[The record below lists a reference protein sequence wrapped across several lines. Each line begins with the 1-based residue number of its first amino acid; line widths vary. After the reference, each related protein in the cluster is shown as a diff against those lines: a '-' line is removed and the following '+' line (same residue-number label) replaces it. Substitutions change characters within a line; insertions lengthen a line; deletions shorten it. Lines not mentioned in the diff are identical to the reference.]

1 MITAANIGDSRL
13 LVVSRCGKVLL
24 ATKDHKPNDSVEKAR
39 IEKAGHIVEECS
51 VLSEG
56 KRFKVWRVDGEYSIV
71 FIFIVFLL
79 NYSFYFYFYFLFYLS
94 LVCA

>member
-13 LVVSRCGKVLL
+13 LVVSQCGKVLL

-56 KRFKVWRVDGEYSIV
+56 KRFKVWRVDGEYSVV
-71 FIFIVFLL
+71 FIFIVF
-79 NYSFYFYFYFLFYLS
+79 Y
-94 LVCA
+94 